1 MIASR
6 YVAELWNAVEKYR
19 RSERDEQGDIYSNGF
34 YEFYIML
41 ASSEYPET
49 ADQSALMVFVPKEE

>member
-1 MIASR
+1 MERSR
-6 YVAELWNAVEKYR
+6 KVQEI
-19 RSERDEQGDIYSNGF
+19 RDEQGDIYNIYSNGF